1 MTHTL
6 RTRATSRIGRAIL
19 NHPREDYQVAITL
32 THGETL
38 LTIPG
43 GRAHSWRIHMV
54 GNEPWLELDF
64 EEAVF
69 L

>member
-6 RTRATSRIGRAIL
+6 RTKATSRIGRVIL

-32 THGETL
+32 TLGETL

-43 GRAHSWRIHMV
+43 GRAHDWRIYMV
-54 GNEPWLELDF
+54 GNEAWLELNF

>member
-1 MTHTL
+1 M
-6 RTRATSRIGRAIL
+6 
-19 NHPREDYQVAITL
+19 AITL
-32 THGETL
+32 TLGETL

-43 GRAHSWRIHMV
+43 GRAHDWRIYMV
-54 GNEPWLELDF
+54 GNEAWLELNF